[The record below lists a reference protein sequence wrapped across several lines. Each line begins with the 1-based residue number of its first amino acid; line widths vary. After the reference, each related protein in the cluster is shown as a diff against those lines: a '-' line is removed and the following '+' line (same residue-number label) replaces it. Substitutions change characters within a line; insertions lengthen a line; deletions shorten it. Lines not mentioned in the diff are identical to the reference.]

1 MFSLK
6 SLQYVVAAADCG
18 SVTKAA
24 RMLNISQPSISAA
37 IAEMETRL
45 GVQLFIRFHA
55 RGIKMTSAGERVVSE
70 ARLLLKHSQD
80 FHRRA
85 QELGTELSGEI
96 TVGCFETLA
105 ARYMPL
111 LLKRFSSQH
120 PGITVNLI
128 EGDQEAVLSLLL
140 SGKTEISVTYQLDL
154 PDNVVA
160 RKLID
165 LPPKALV
172 SSEHS
177 FADYER
183 VSLRDLAHEPFILLD
198 LPHSREYFLDI
209 FERLGI
215 SPHISYRCT
224 SQELVRGL
232 VAHGH
237 GYSIHNAPAVS
248 DVTYDGGQVKLLQLD
263 PSLPSMPV
271 VRLHLRDFTMRPVVR
286 AFDTFLQQTFVPS
299 LHR

>member
-18 SVTKAA
+18 SVTNAA

-37 IAEMETRL
+37 ISEMEARL
-45 GVQLFIRFHA
+45 GIQLFVRFHA
-55 RGIKMTSAGERVVSE
+55 RGIKLTSAGELVIGE
-70 ARLLLKHSQD
+70 ARLLLKQAQD

-105 ARYMPL
+105 ARYMPM

-128 EGDQEAVLSLLL
+128 ERDQEGILSLLL

-154 PDNVVA
+154 PGNVVA

-165 LPPKALV
+165 LPPQALV
-172 SSEHS
+172 SSEHP
-177 FADYER
+177 FANR
-183 VSLRDLAHEPFILLD
+183 GKISLKELADEPFVLLD
-198 LPHSREYFLDI
+198 LPHSRDYFLDI
-209 FERLGI
+209 FQRVGVT
-215 SPHISYRCT
+215 PHIAYRCS

-237 GYSIHNAPAVS
+237 GYTIHNAPAVS
-248 DVTYDGGQVKLLQLD
+248 HTTYDGGQVKLLQLES
-263 PSLPSMPV
+263 SLPSMPV

-286 AFDTFLQQTFVPS
+286 AFDTFLQQAFAT
-299 LHR
+299 